1 MWCNRCQ
8 QDVPG
13 TGSVDG
19 DQFHCP
25 RCGQTLCADV
35 STAATTAGQRAE
47 DQSHIPCGEYDG
59 WELDQQLQ
67 HIGRVLGNEKTHE
80 CRCKDTHRRETARL
94 DPPHLSPSPSHLRP
108 TGEPTGLPV
117 GDAPRGRSAL
127 ATLTWGVLSLGTMT
141 LVCGGILLG
150 WSMITGRSELWTIG
164 LPVAIGGQIAL
175 LIGLIL
181 QLERLWHDSRH
192 AADRLKA
199 VDEQLHDL
207 KTTTT
212 LLGTGHASP
221 GGAFYAHMADG
232 AGPQLLLTD
241 LKGQLDL
248 LALKIGNEK

>member
-1 MWCNRCQ
+1 
-8 QDVPG
+8 
-13 TGSVDG
+13 
-19 DQFHCP
+19 
-25 RCGQTLCADV
+25 
-35 STAATTAGQRAE
+35 
-47 DQSHIPCGEYDG
+47 
-59 WELDQQLQ
+59 
-67 HIGRVLGNEKTHE
+67 
-80 CRCKDTHRRETARL
+80 
-94 DPPHLSPSPSHLRP
+94 
-108 TGEPTGLPV
+108 
-117 GDAPRGRSAL
+117 
-127 ATLTWGVLSLGTMT
+127 
-141 LVCGGILLG
+141 
-150 WSMITGRSELWTIG
+150 MITGRPELWTIG

-232 AGPQLLLTD
+232 AGPHLLLTD

-248 LALKIGNEK
+248 LALKIGNEE